1 MPSLLEVNYLVEGV
15 TDAAVAR
22 TLLRVGGA
30 TPGIERIMGG
40 KSKLLSDLPKYNAA
54 AVHYPWLAIRDM
66 DHDAQCAPTLRQQKS
81 SAAEQL
87 DVL

>member
-22 TLLRVGGA
+22 TLIRVSGA

-40 KSKLLSDLPKYNAA
+40 KSKLLADLHKYNAA
-54 AVHYPWLAIRDM
+54 AVHYPSFDVPISISLANGLN
-66 DHDAQCAPTLRQQKS
+66 PSNGLF
-81 SAAEQL
+81 
-87 DVL
+87 